1 MISRWLNQLFTDSKM
16 IIAFIIATAIAIF
29 FAILWS
35 EEKERR
41 VQAEMKIKQ
50 LLRDI
55 KKLKSKGGPA
65 VVEKSKKSKGFA
77 IPKPEKKK
85 EEPLLDPNK
94 LASLHKQTKI
104 VQEMLAEIF
113 VQKEEQEQDAIRQL
127 NQNTLIETLGK
138 LLSKEQWTLK
148 ELEAMVGPDVM
159 IGNLLEQINDYAYP
173 IVNDIVVEEDGEN
186 IYVTTDYKEQLI

>member
-1 MISRWLNQLFTDSKM
+1 M

-41 VQAEMKIKQ
+41 VQAEVKIKQ
-50 LLRDI
+50 LVRDI

-94 LASLHKQTKI
+94 LAVLQDQTKAA
-104 VQEMLAEIF
+104 QEMLAEIF
-113 VQKEEQEQDAIRQL
+113 IQEEREQDLVLQPAI
-127 NQNTLIETLGK
+127 NPHIEVLGK
-138 LLSKEQWTLK
+138 LLIKEQWTRN
-148 ELEAMVGPDVM
+148 ELAELVGPDVM
-159 IGNLLEQINDYAYP
+159 LGNLLEQINDYAYSK
-173 IVNDIVVEEDGEN
+173 INDIVVEEDGDD
-186 IYVTTDYKEQLI
+186 IYVTTEYKEQLI